1 MRGSAIVLTLLL
13 ALACSFCA
21 PAPEAAPA
29 DKAPAP
35 AADSS
40 GAAPAA
46 TSARATSTSATS
58 PSASNGHDWP
68 QWRGPARDAISP
80 QTGLLRAWPESG
92 PQIVWRA
99 PVGAGFSS
107 VSVAGGSL
115 YTLWDEGGKQFL
127 VSLDAATGKEIWRRH
142 LGAAFTNHYGDGPRS
157 TPLVDGPLVFAVGT
171 DGLLL
176 AADRKTGEPKW
187 QHDLVKDYGSALP
200 SYGLSSSPLVV
211 DGKLIIEAGAE
222 GASFIAFDKG
232 SGKVAWKAGGDNPAY
247 SSPIEI
253 TIDGVTQIV
262 FWSAH
267 GLHAVSADEGTV
279 LWDYPWETFCPVTG
293 DPLNTATPIYMPP
306 DRIFLS
312 SGSGAAAIRIARAD
326 AIFAVETL
334 WESEQMRSDVNTSLL
349 LGDHIYGF
357 DRGTLKSL
365 DATTGE
371 VKWKARGFGRG
382 SLIAADGT
390 LIVLGEAGNLAL
402 VDATPDA
409 YTERATAQI
418 LASKNWTA
426 PSLAGGKLY
435 LRNHEEIVCIDLR
448 STT

>member
-1 MRGSAIVLTLLL
+1 MRGSAFVLTLLL

-21 PAPEAAPA
+21 PAPDAVPAAA
-29 DKAPAP
+29 APAP
-35 AADSS
+35 APTA
-40 GAAPAA
+40 
-46 TSARATSTSATS
+46 

-68 QWRGPARDAISP
+68 QWRGPSRDAISP
-80 QTGLLRAWPESG
+80 QTGLVSTWPESG

-107 VSVAGGSL
+107 VSIAGGSL
-115 YTLWDEGGKQFL
+115 YTLWDEGGRQFL

-142 LGAAFTNHYGDGPRS
+142 LGSAFSNHYGDGPRS
-157 TPLVDGPLVFAVGT
+157 TPLVDGSLVYAIGT

-176 AADRKTGEPKW
+176 AADRKTGEPEW
-187 QHDLVKDYGSALP
+187 QHDLVKDYGSSLP
-200 SYGLSSSPLVV
+200 SYGISSSPLVV

-222 GASFIAFDKG
+222 GASFIAFDKKTG
-232 SGKVAWKAGGDNPAY
+232 DVAWKAGGDSPAY

-253 TIDGVTQIV
+253 TIDGLTQIV

-267 GLHAVSADEGTV
+267 GLHAVSADEGAV

-312 SGSGAAAIRIARAD
+312 SGSGAAAIRIAKAD
-326 AIFAVETL
+326 APSKPGAPDPDATFTVETV

-365 DATTGE
+365 DATTGG

-390 LIVLGEAGNLAL
+390 LIVLGEGGNLAL

-409 YTERATAQI
+409 YNERATARI
-418 LASKNWTA
+418 LAGKNWTA
-426 PSLAGGKLY
+426 PSLAGGHLY

-448 STT
+448 RST